1 MTKQLINGNQA
12 IALGA
17 LAAGVDVICGYP
29 GTPSSEVI
37 GSLYQRTDLEGTHVE
52 WSTNEKVAVEVA
64 AGTSWAGKRS
74 LVTMKMSGLNVAYD
88 SLIGIAYSGVI
99 GGMVVYV
106 ADDPGVTTG
115 MCEQD
120 TRTFAQMSDMVILEP
135 ANGQQCHDFTKL
147 AFTIS
152 EHIQKPVFVRGVT
165 NTSQSY
171 SYIEVEERVKPAD
184 KAPILQKDINKFTKA
199 GAAICTKQHQ
209 SLIDSLNEAENYLRE
224 LGLNKLNLQGKIGI
238 VTVGVTNTYISE
250 AVEILNQV
258 GANLRK
264 EDLSTLQLAAS
275 LPFAREEMTAML
287 RHCDT
292 IVVAEEL
299 EPVIERELFC
309 LGYNLEKRPT
319 IIGKTDGTFSR
330 LGEYNGAIVA
340 AGLAKAINFTLP
352 PQDFTTAEKGEAM
365 CAARPITTCSGCP
378 HRGTYVSLNQ
388 AVKNLGY
395 KKDEVMITGDIGCT
409 ILGMNPP
416 YHTLWTELS
425 MGASVPLAQGYLHSG
440 VKTPVIATIGDSTFF
455 HAGIPGLINAVQQ
468 NLDLTVIIMDNGW
481 TAMTGMQVN
490 PGTGV
495 EFQRDGYRQ
504 IDILNAVKGLGIDYV
519 KETDPYD
526 LAATTAIIQEA
537 IQTPGTSVVVCRR
550 ECAIQANRR
559 KIRYNNIHVDTDACT
574 LCKACIN
581 ISGCPAI
588 TLGNQ
593 SIQIDPNQCN
603 GCGICAQ
610 LCKFN
615 AIQALPVQNA

>member
-1 MTKQLINGNQA
+1 MTKKLINGNQA

-37 GSLYQRTDLEGTHVE
+37 GSLYNRTDLDGTHVE

-64 AGTSWAGKRS
+64 AGNSWAGKRS

-120 TRTFAQMSDMVILEP
+120 TRTFAQMSDMVVLEP
-135 ANGQQCHDFTKL
+135 ANGQQCHDYTKL
-147 AFTIS
+147 AFEIS
-152 EHIQKPVFVRGVT
+152 EYIQKPVFVRGVT

-171 SYIEVEERVKPAD
+171 SLIDVEDRVKPEE
-184 KAPILQKDINKFTKA
+184 KEPVLIKDIGKFTKA
-199 GAAICTKQHQ
+199 GAVICTKQHQ
-209 SLIDSLNEAENYLRE
+209 SLIDSLDKAEEFIRKKQ
-224 LGLNKLNLQGKIGI
+224 LNKLELNGKIGI
-238 VTVGVTNTYISE
+238 VTVGVTNTYIDE
-250 AVEILNQV
+250 AVGIINAAGGKLDRAE
-258 GANLRK
+258 
-264 EDLSTLQLAAS
+264 LSTLQLAAT
-275 LPFAREEMTAML
+275 LPFAKQEMTAIL
-287 RHCDT
+287 KHCDT
-292 IVVAEEL
+292 VVVAEEL
-299 EPVIERELFC
+299 EAVLERELFC
-309 LGYNLEKRPT
+309 LGYQLDKRPV
-319 IIGKTDGTFSR
+319 IIGKTDRTFSR
-330 LGEYNGAIVA
+330 LGEYNGYIIAK
-340 AGLAKAINFTLP
+340 GLAKAIGFELP
-352 PQDFTTAEKGEAM
+352 AQDTTVVEKAESM

-378 HRGTYVSLNQ
+378 HRGTYISLNK

-425 MGASVPLAQGYLHSG
+425 MGASVPLAQGYIHSG

-455 HAGIPGLINAVQQ
+455 HAGIPGLINAIQQ
-468 NLDLTVIIMDNGW
+468 NLDMTVVIMDNGW

-490 PGTGV
+490 PGTGID
-495 EFQRDGYRQ
+495 FQRDGYRQ
-504 IDILNAVKGLGIDYV
+504 IDIYEVVKGLGVDFV
-519 KETDPYD
+519 KVVDPYD
-526 LAATTAIIQEA
+526 LTESTAVMEEA
-537 IQTPGTSVVVCRR
+537 IKTKGTSVVISRR

-559 KIRYNNIHVDTDACT
+559 KIVYNKVEVKADACT

-588 TLGNQ
+588 TLGEK
-593 SIQIDPNQCN
+593 SIDIDPAQCN
-603 GCGICAQ
+603 GCGICSQ
-610 LCKFN
+610 LCKFG
-615 AIQALPVQNA
+615 AIKKESI

>member
-37 GSLYQRTDLEGTHVE
+37 GSLYNRDDLDGTHVE

-64 AGTSWAGKRS
+64 AGISWAGKRS

-88 SLIGIAYSGVI
+88 SLIGIAYSGVV

-120 TRTFAQMSDMVILEP
+120 TRTFAQMSDMVVLEP

-147 AFTIS
+147 AFEIS
-152 EHIQKPVFVRGVT
+152 EYIQKPVFVRGVT

-171 SYIEVEERVKPAD
+171 SLIDTLDRVKPAE
-184 KAPILQKDINKFTKA
+184 KEPYLVKDIAKFTKA
-199 GAAICTKQHQ
+199 GAVICTKQHQ
-209 SLIDSLNEAENYLRE
+209 SLIDSLDKAEDFIRE
-224 LGLNKLNLQGKIGI
+224 KGLNELELKGKIGI
-238 VTVGVTNTYISE
+238 VTVGVTNTYIDE
-250 AVEILNQV
+250 AVEIINNA
-258 GANLRK
+258 GGKIDRS
-264 EDLSTLQLAAS
+264 ELSTLKLAATI
-275 LPFAREEMTAML
+275 PFARKELSAILE
-287 RHCDT
+287 HCDT
-292 IVVAEEL
+292 VVVCEEL
-299 EPVIERELFC
+299 EAILERELFC
-309 LGYNLEKRPT
+309 LGYQLEKRPV
-319 IIGKTDGTFSR
+319 IIGKTDKTFSR
-330 LGEYNGAIVA
+330 LGEYNGYIVA
-340 AGLAKAINFTLP
+340 RGLAKAIGFDLP
-352 PQDFTTAEKGEAM
+352 AKDTAVVEKAEAM

-378 HRGTYVSLNQ
+378 HRGTYISLNK

-425 MGASVPLAQGYLHSG
+425 MGASIPLAQGYIHSG

-455 HAGIPGLINAVQQ
+455 HAGIPGLINAIQQ

-490 PGTGV
+490 PGTGID
-495 EFQRDGYRQ
+495 FQKEGSRQ
-504 IDILNAVKGLGIDYV
+504 IDIYEIVKGLGVDFLKV
-519 KETDPYD
+519 VDPYD
-526 LAATTAIIQEA
+526 LAATTKTMEDA
-537 IQTPGTSVVVCRR
+537 IQTKGTSVVIARR

-559 KIRYNNIHVDTDACT
+559 KIVYNKVEVVEDACT
-574 LCKACIN
+574 TCKVCIN

-588 TLGNQ
+588 TLHEK
-593 SIQIDPNQCN
+593 SIEIDSTQCN
-603 GCGICAQ
+603 GCGICSQ
-610 LCKFN
+610 LCKFG
-615 AIQALPVQNA
+615 AIKKTPIEG

>member
-1 MTKQLINGNQA
+1 MTKKLINGNQA

-37 GSLYQRTDLEGTHVE
+37 GSLYDRTDLDGTHVE

-64 AGTSWAGKRS
+64 AGISWAGKRS

-88 SLIGIAYSGVI
+88 SLIGIAYSGVV

-120 TRTFAQMSDMVILEP
+120 TRTFAQMSDMVVLEP

-147 AFTIS
+147 AFEIS

-171 SYIEVEERVKPAD
+171 SLIDVEDRVKPAE
-184 KAPILQKDINKFTKA
+184 KEPYLKKDISKFTKA
-199 GAAICTKQHQ
+199 GAVICTKQHQ
-209 SLIDSLNEAENYLRE
+209 SLIDSLDKAEAYIRE
-224 LGLNKLNLQGKIGI
+224 KGLNKLSLKGKIGI
-238 VTVGVTNTYISE
+238 ITVGVTNTYIDE
-250 AVEILNQV
+250 AVEIVNAAGGSLK
-258 GANLRK
+258 R
-264 EDLSTLQLAAS
+264 EELSTLQLAGS
-275 LPFAREEMTAML
+275 LPFAKAEMTAML
-287 RHCDT
+287 ENCDT
-292 IVVAEEL
+292 LVVAEEL
-299 EPVIERELFC
+299 EAVIERELFC
-309 LGYNLEKRPT
+309 LGYNLDKRPV

-330 LGEYNGAIVA
+330 LGEYNGAVVA
-340 AGLAKAINFTLP
+340 AGLAKAIGIELP
-352 PQDFTTAEKGEAM
+352 KQDLSIVEKAESL

-378 HRGTYVSLNQ
+378 HRGTYVSLNK

-416 YHTLWTELS
+416 YHTLWTELA
-425 MGASVPLAQGYLHSG
+425 MGASIPLAQGYLHSG
-440 VKTPVIATIGDSTFF
+440 LQTPVIATIGDSTFF
-455 HAGIPGLINAVQQ
+455 HAGIPGLINAIQQ

-490 PGTGV
+490 PGTGID
-495 EFQRDGYRQ
+495 FQRDGYRQ
-504 IDILNAVKGLGIDYV
+504 LDIYEVVKGLGVDFV
-519 KETDPYD
+519 QVVDPYD
-526 LAATTAIIQEA
+526 LAQTTETMENA
-537 IQTPGTSVVVCRR
+537 IQTKGTAVVICRR

-559 KIRYNNIHVDTDACT
+559 KIVYNKVSVAKDACT

-588 TLGNQ
+588 TLGEKA
-593 SIQIDPNQCN
+593 IEIDSSQCN
-603 GCGICAQ
+603 GCGICSQ
-610 LCKFN
+610 LCKFG
-615 AIQALPVQNA
+615 AIKKEAVK

>member
-1 MTKQLINGNQA
+1 MTKKLINGNQA

-37 GSLYQRTDLEGTHVE
+37 GSLYNRTDLDGTHVE

-64 AGTSWAGKRS
+64 AGNSWAGKRS

-120 TRTFAQMSDMVILEP
+120 TRTFAQMSDMVVLEP
-135 ANGQQCHDFTKL
+135 ANGQQCHDYTKL
-147 AFTIS
+147 AFEIS
-152 EHIQKPVFVRGVT
+152 EYIQKPVFVRGVT

-171 SYIEVEERVKPAD
+171 SLIDVEDRVKPEE
-184 KAPILQKDINKFTKA
+184 KEPVLIKDIGKFTKA
-199 GAAICTKQHQ
+199 GAVICTKQHQ
-209 SLIDSLNEAENYLRE
+209 SLIDSLDKAEEFIRE
-224 LGLNKLNLQGKIGI
+224 KQLNKLDLNGKIGI
-238 VTVGVTNTYISE
+238 VTVGVTNTYIDE
-250 AVEILNQV
+250 AVGIINAAGGKLDRAE
-258 GANLRK
+258 
-264 EDLSTLQLAAS
+264 LSTLQLAAT
-275 LPFAREEMTAML
+275 LPFAKQEMTAIL
-287 RHCDT
+287 KHCDT
-292 IVVAEEL
+292 VVVAEEL
-299 EPVIERELFC
+299 EAVLERELFC
-309 LGYNLEKRPT
+309 LGYQLDKRPV
-319 IIGKTDGTFSR
+319 IIGKTDRTFSR
-330 LGEYNGAIVA
+330 LGEYNGYIIAK
-340 AGLAKAINFTLP
+340 GLAKAIGFKLP
-352 PQDFTTAEKGEAM
+352 AQDTTVVEKAESM

-378 HRGTYVSLNQ
+378 HRGTYISLNK

-425 MGASVPLAQGYLHSG
+425 MGASVPLAQGYIHSG

-455 HAGIPGLINAVQQ
+455 HAGIPGLINAIQQ
-468 NLDLTVIIMDNGW
+468 NLDMTVVIMDNGW

-490 PGTGV
+490 PGTGID
-495 EFQRDGYRQ
+495 FQRDGYRQ
-504 IDILNAVKGLGIDYV
+504 IDIYEVVKGLGVDFV
-519 KETDPYD
+519 KVVDPYD
-526 LAATTAIIQEA
+526 LTESTAVMEEA
-537 IQTPGTSVVVCRR
+537 IKTKGTSVVISRR

-559 KIRYNNIHVDTDACT
+559 KIVYNKVEVKADACT

-588 TLGNQ
+588 TLGEK
-593 SIQIDPNQCN
+593 SIDIDPAQCN
-603 GCGICAQ
+603 GCGICSQ
-610 LCKFN
+610 LCKFG
-615 AIQALPVQNA
+615 AIQKESI

>member
-1 MTKQLINGNQA
+1 MTKKLINGNQA

-17 LAAGVDVICGYP
+17 LAAGVNVICGYP

-37 GSLYQRTDLEGTHVE
+37 GSLYNRTDLEGTHIE

-64 AGTSWAGKRS
+64 AGIAWAGKRS

-88 SLIGIAYSGVI
+88 SLIGIAYSGVV

-147 AFTIS
+147 AFEIS
-152 EHIQKPVFVRGVT
+152 EYIQKPVFVRGVT

-171 SYIEVEERVKPAD
+171 SLVDVEDRVKPEE
-184 KAPILQKDINKFTKA
+184 KAPYLQKDIGKFTKA
-199 GAAICTKQHQ
+199 GAVICTKQHQ
-209 SLIDSLNEAENYLRE
+209 SLIDSLEKAEQYIRDKK
-224 LGLNKLNLQGKIGI
+224 LNKLELNGNIGI
-238 VTVGVTNTYISE
+238 ITVGVTNTYIDE
-250 AVEILNQV
+250 AVEILNNAGGKLQ
-258 GANLRK
+258 R
-264 EDLSTLQLAAS
+264 EELSTLKLAGS
-275 LPFAREEMTAML
+275 IPFATEEMTAML
-287 RHCDT
+287 KHCDT
-292 IVVAEEL
+292 IIVAEEL
-299 EPVIERELFC
+299 EAVIERELFC
-309 LGYNLEKRPT
+309 LGYNLEKRPR
-319 IIGKTDGTFSR
+319 IIGKNDKTFSR

-340 AGLAKAINFTLP
+340 KGLAKAINFELP
-352 PQDFTTAEKGEAM
+352 AQDLSVVEKAEQM

-378 HRGTYVSLNQ
+378 HRGTYVSLNK

-425 MGASVPLAQGYLHSG
+425 MGASIPLAQGYLHSG
-440 VKTPVIATIGDSTFF
+440 LQTPVIATIGDSTFF
-455 HAGIPGLINAVQQ
+455 HAGIPGLINAIQQ
-468 NLDLTVIIMDNGW
+468 NLDITVIVMDNGW

-490 PGTGV
+490 PGTGID
-495 EFQRDGYRQ
+495 FQRDGYRQ
-504 IDILNAVKGLGIDYV
+504 IDIYEVVKGLGVDFLEV
-519 KETDPYD
+519 VDPYD
-526 LAATTAIIQEA
+526 LAVTTATMEKA
-537 IQTPGTSVVVCRR
+537 IQSKGTSVVICRR

-559 KIRYNNIHVDTDACT
+559 KIVYNKIEVDTDACT

-588 TLGNQ
+588 TLGEK
-593 SIQIDPNQCN
+593 SINIDKTQCN
-603 GCGICAQ
+603 GCGICSQ
-610 LCKFN
+610 LCKFG
-615 AIQALPVQNA
+615 AIKKSQI

>member
-1 MTKQLINGNQA
+1 MKKQLISGNQA

-37 GSLYQRTDLEGTHVE
+37 GSLYNRTDLAGVHVE
-52 WSTNEKVAVEVA
+52 WSVNEKVAVEVA
-64 AGTSWAGKRS
+64 AGISWAGKRS
-74 LVTMKMSGLNVAYD
+74 MVTMKMSGLNVAYD

-120 TRTFAQMSDMVILEP
+120 TRSFAQMSDMVVLEP

-147 AFTIS
+147 AFEIS

-171 SYIEVEERVKPAD
+171 SAVLADDKVAPAQ
-184 KAPILQKDINKFTKA
+184 KAPILQKDITKFTKA

-209 SLIDSLNEAENYLRE
+209 SLIDSLVKAEDFIRE
-224 LGLNKLNLQGKIGI
+224 KQLNKLELNGKIGI
-238 VTVGVTNTYISE
+238 ITVGVTNTYIDE
-250 AVEILNQV
+250 AVQIINEN
-258 GANLRK
+258 GGNLQR
-264 EDLSTLQLAAS
+264 ENLSTLQLAGTI
-275 LPFAREEMTAML
+275 PFARKELTAML
-287 RHCDT
+287 KHCDT

-299 EPVIERELFC
+299 EAILERELFC
-309 LGYNLEKRPT
+309 LGYNLDKRPV
-319 IIGKTDGTFSR
+319 IIGKTNQTFSR
-330 LGEYNGAIVA
+330 LGEYNGYIIAR
-340 AGLAKAINFTLP
+340 GLAKALGMELP
-352 PQDFTTAEKGEAM
+352 AQDTAVIEKAEGM

-378 HRGTYVSLNQ
+378 HRGTYISLNQ

-416 YHTLWTELS
+416 YHTLWTELA

-455 HAGIPGLINAVQQ
+455 HAGIPGLINSIQQ

-490 PGTGV
+490 PGTGID
-495 EFQRDGYRQ
+495 FQREGYRQ
-504 IDILNAVKGLGIDYV
+504 LDIYEVVKGLGVDFLKV
-519 KETDPYD
+519 VDPYD
-526 LAATTAIIQEA
+526 LDMATKTIEDAVK
-537 IQTPGTSVVVCRR
+537 TKGTSVVIARR

-559 KIRYNNIHVDTDACT
+559 RIVYNQVAVDAEACT

-581 ISGCPAI
+581 VSGCPAI
-588 TLGNQ
+588 TLGAK
-593 SIQIDPNQCN
+593 SIEIDSSQCN
-603 GCGICAQ
+603 GCGICSQ
-610 LCKFN
+610 LCKFG
-615 AIQALPVQNA
+615 AIKKSPVK

>member
-1 MTKQLINGNQA
+1 MYKQLISGNQA

-37 GSLYQRTDLEGTHVE
+37 GSLYNRTDLDGTHVE

-64 AGTSWAGKRS
+64 AGISWAGKRS
-74 LVTMKMSGLNVAYD
+74 MVTMKMSGLNVAYD
-88 SLIGIAYSGVI
+88 SLIGIAYSGVV

-120 TRTFAQMSDMVILEP
+120 TRTFAQMSDMVVLEP
-135 ANGQQCHDFTKL
+135 ANGQECHDFTKL
-147 AFTIS
+147 AFEIS

-171 SYIEVEERVKPAD
+171 STVAVADWVKPAE
-184 KAPILQKDINKFTKA
+184 KAPVLQKDITKFTKA
-199 GAAICTKQHQ
+199 GAVICTQQHQ
-209 SLIDSLNEAENYLRE
+209 SLIDSLDKAEDFIRE
-224 LGLNKLNLQGKIGI
+224 KKLNKLELNGKIGI
-238 VTVGVTNTYISE
+238 VTVGVTNTYIDE
-250 AVEILNQV
+250 AVQIVNDKGGKL
-258 GANLRK
+258 ARK
-264 EDLSTLQLAAS
+264 NLSTLQLAATI
-275 LPFAREEMTAML
+275 PFARQELTAML
-287 RHCDT
+287 EHCDT

-299 EPVIERELFC
+299 EAILERELFC
-309 LGYNLEKRPT
+309 LGYNLDKRPV
-319 IIGKTDGTFSR
+319 IIGKTDKTFSR
-330 LGEYNGAIVA
+330 LGEYNGYIVA
-340 AGLAKAINFTLP
+340 RGLAKAIGMELP
-352 PQDFTTAEKGEAM
+352 QQDTKIIEKAENM

-378 HRGTYVSLNQ
+378 HRGTYISLNK

-425 MGASVPLAQGYLHSG
+425 MGASVPLAQGYIHSG
-440 VKTPVIATIGDSTFF
+440 VQTPVIATIGDSTFF
-455 HAGIPGLINAVQQ
+455 HAGIPGLINSIQQ

-490 PGTGV
+490 PGTGID
-495 EFQRDGYRQ
+495 FQREGYRQ
-504 IDILNAVKGLGIDYV
+504 LDIYEVVKGLGVDFLEV
-519 KETDPYD
+519 VDPYD
-526 LAATTAIIQEA
+526 LDTTTKTMENAIK
-537 IQTPGTSVVVCRR
+537 TKGTSVVIARR

-559 KIRYNNIHVDTDACT
+559 KIVYNQISVDTEACT

-581 ISGCPAI
+581 VSGCPAI
-588 TLGNQ
+588 TLGAKA
-593 SIQIDPNQCN
+593 IDIDPAQCN
-603 GCGICAQ
+603 GCGICSQ
-610 LCKFN
+610 LCKFG
-615 AIQALPVQNA
+615 AIKKSPVK

>member
-1 MTKQLINGNQA
+1 MNKQLISGNQA

-37 GSLYQRTDLEGTHVE
+37 GSLYNRTDLDGTHVE

-64 AGTSWAGKRS
+64 AGISWAGKRS
-74 LVTMKMSGLNVAYD
+74 MVTMKMSGLNVAYD
-88 SLIGIAYSGVI
+88 SLIGIAYSGVV

-120 TRTFAQMSDMVILEP
+120 TRTFAQMSDMVVLEP
-135 ANGQQCHDFTKL
+135 ANGQECHDFTKL
-147 AFTIS
+147 AFEIS

-171 SYIEVEERVKPAD
+171 STVAVADRVKPAE
-184 KAPILQKDINKFTKA
+184 KAPVLQKDITKFTKA
-199 GAAICTKQHQ
+199 GAVICTQQHQ
-209 SLIDSLNEAENYLRE
+209 SLIDSLDKAEDFIRE
-224 LGLNKLNLQGKIGI
+224 KKLNKLELNGKIGI
-238 VTVGVTNTYISE
+238 VTVGVTNTYIDE
-250 AVEILNQV
+250 AVQIVNDNSGKL
-258 GANLRK
+258 ARK
-264 EDLSTLQLAAS
+264 NLSTLQLAATI
-275 LPFAREEMTAML
+275 PFARQELTAML
-287 RHCDT
+287 EHCDT

-299 EPVIERELFC
+299 EAILERELFC
-309 LGYNLEKRPT
+309 LGYNLDKRPV
-319 IIGKTDGTFSR
+319 IIGKTDKTFSR
-330 LGEYNGAIVA
+330 LGEYNGYIVA
-340 AGLAKAINFTLP
+340 RGLAKAIGMELP
-352 PQDFTTAEKGEAM
+352 QQDTTIIEKAENM

-378 HRGTYVSLNQ
+378 HRGTYISLNK

-425 MGASVPLAQGYLHSG
+425 MGASVPLAQGYIHSG
-440 VKTPVIATIGDSTFF
+440 VQTPVIATIGDSTFF
-455 HAGIPGLINAVQQ
+455 HAGIPGLINSIQQ

-490 PGTGV
+490 PGTGID
-495 EFQRDGYRQ
+495 FQREGYRQ
-504 IDILNAVKGLGIDYV
+504 LDIYEVVKGLGVDFLEV
-519 KETDPYD
+519 VDPYD
-526 LAATTAIIQEA
+526 LDTTTKTMENAIK
-537 IQTPGTSVVVCRR
+537 TKGTSVVIARR

-559 KIRYNNIHVDTDACT
+559 KIVYNQISVDTEACT

-581 ISGCPAI
+581 VSGCPAI
-588 TLGNQ
+588 TLGAKA
-593 SIQIDPNQCN
+593 IDIDPAQCN
-603 GCGICAQ
+603 GCGICSQ
-610 LCKFN
+610 LCKFG
-615 AIQALPVQNA
+615 AIKKSPVK